1 MLLAAFSPFFITSQS
16 RKRLWYGKSGYAY
29 YASLLHVA
37 ARGQRNN
44 TGFCFWCSVRC
55 GLQIQQIHNLI
66 SPSNIGAVTAWAL
79 GALLHAR
86 AFLKHDVLG
95 LRTYDHDAQHAS
107 CT

>member
-44 TGFCFWCSVRC
+44 TGFCFGVRYGVGC
-55 GLQIQQIHNLI
+55 RYSRFTTSFLLQTLE
-66 SPSNIGAVTAWAL
+66 
-79 GALLHAR
+79 R
-86 AFLKHDVLG
+86 
-95 LRTYDHDAQHAS
+95 
-107 CT
+107 